1 MVNFQKFFKQYLGQ
15 HTIYENSRITRL
27 AISDKLVVGG
37 KSSCNNDMA
46 RVVSTILFSSHF
58 SRFPTVERI
67 S

>member
-37 KSSCNNDMA
+37 KSSISQA
-46 RVVSTILFSSHF
+46 RVVSTILLSSHF

-67 S
+67 TKG